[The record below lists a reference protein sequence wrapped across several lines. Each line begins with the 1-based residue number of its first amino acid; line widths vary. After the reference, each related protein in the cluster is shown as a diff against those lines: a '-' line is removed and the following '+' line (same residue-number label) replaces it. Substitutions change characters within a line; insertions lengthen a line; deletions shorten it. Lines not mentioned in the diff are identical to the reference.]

1 MTINWDGYST
11 IAIIDSNVLLEC
23 LALEQLP
30 WREIDKTG
38 RILVLITPTVVQEV
52 DSKKS
57 HARLGDHARRFN
69 RTLSPLLMGN
79 QFVNVRA
86 NPAPQVDLALAD
98 CGAIEWSNFPD
109 LDRDEPD
116 ARVALQ
122 GYCARGPN
130 LADRILISHDIRP
143 LYLGQQLGLR
153 VHKIG
158 DNWLRPKEL
167 SESDKKLARLQRE
180 VDSLKSREPK
190 LEVIIE
196 SSPAQVDS
204 YRFLNLPDQEREE
217 IKRRIIDSSP
227 KPSQERSSPLAF
239 NTFDYDSSLD
249 DRYERWES
257 EIVSNFVSEYE
268 QKLELNF
275 GQVEIQFRLKNIGQV
290 PAENLLVRLTATG
303 GWLHDKHVLVSPAG
317 PRAPS
322 PRHHHLHHLHGMFPR
337 NVTSVTPGQ
346 HEFVIVE
353 KPDRASEVEVTCL
366 DFRHGYEYEYDVI
379 AWVDP
384 RSNGLSIEAIVTASN
399 LHGEVRGDVSVAP
412 KISEV
417 EVSEL
422 IDLKTLKFR
431 VPPPVAELLK
441 DATERRDFSAIEF
454 DGANWDR

>member
-1 MTINWDGYST
+1 MTINWDEYST
-11 IAIIDSNVLLEC
+11 IAIIDSNVALEC

-30 WREIDKTG
+30 WREIDNAG
-38 RILVLITPTVVQEV
+38 RILLLITPTVVQEV

-79 QFVNVRA
+79 QSVSVRT

-98 CGAIEWSNFPD
+98 CRTIEWSNFPD

-143 LYLGQQLGLR
+143 LYLGRQLGLR

-167 SESDKKLARLQRE
+167 SEADKKLSRLQRE
-180 VDSLKSREPK
+180 VDSLKNREPK

-196 SSPAQVDS
+196 SSAAQVES
-204 YRFLNLPDQEREE
+204 CRFIKISDQERGE
-217 IKRRIIDSSP
+217 IKRRIIDLSP
-227 KPSQERSSPLAF
+227 KPNQERSSVLSF
-239 NTFDYDSSLD
+239 NTFDYDSTLD

-257 EIVSNFVSEYE
+257 EIVPNFVSEYE

-275 GQVEIQFRLKNIGQV
+275 GQVEIRFRLKNIGQV

-303 GWLHDKHVLVSPAG
+303 GWFHNKHVLVSPAG
-317 PRAPS
+317 PNAPAL
-322 PRHHHLHHLHGMFPR
+322 RRHHLHHLPSMFPR
-337 NVTSVTPGQ
+337 NVTAVMPGQ

-353 KPDRASEVEVTCL
+353 EPDRACEVEVTCR
-366 DFRHGYEYEYDVI
+366 DFRHGYEHEYDLV

-399 LHGEVRGDVSVAP
+399 LHGEVRGGVSVAP

-422 IDLKTLKFR
+422 IDLRTMKFR

-441 DATERRDFSAIEF
+441 EAVKRRDFSAIEF
-454 DGANWDR
+454 DGANWDC

>member
-1 MTINWDGYST
+1 MTINWDEYST
-11 IAIIDSNVLLEC
+11 IAIIDSNVALEC

-30 WREIDKTG
+30 WREIDNVG

-57 HARLGDHARRFN
+57 HARLSDHARRFN

-79 QFVNVRA
+79 QSVSVRV

-98 CGAIEWSNFPD
+98 CGTIEWSNFPD

-167 SESDKKLARLQRE
+167 SEADKKLSRLQRE
-180 VDSLKSREPK
+180 VDSLKNREPK

-217 IKRRIIDSSP
+217 IKRRIIDLSP
-227 KPSQERSSPLAF
+227 KPSQERSSALAF
-239 NTFDYDSSLD
+239 AMFEYDSTLD

-257 EIVSNFVSEYE
+257 EIVPNFVSEYE

-275 GQVEIQFRLKNIGQV
+275 GQVKIRFRLKNIGQV
-290 PAENLLVRLTATG
+290 PAENLLVQLTATG
-303 GWLHDKHVLVSPAG
+303 GWLHNKHVLASPAG
-317 PRAPS
+317 PSAPS
-322 PRHHHLHHLHGMFPR
+322 PRRRDLHNLHGIFPR
-337 NVTSVTPGQ
+337 NVTSAMPGQ

-353 KPDRASEVEVTCL
+353 EPDRASEVEVTCR

-399 LHGEVRGDVSVAP
+399 LHGEVRGEVSVAP

-417 EVSEL
+417 EVSEF
-422 IDLKTLKFR
+422 IDLRTMKFR
-431 VPPPVAELLK
+431 VPPPVVGLLN
-441 DATERRDFSAIEF
+441 DATERPDFSTIEF